1 MDKINRPNF
10 MKKISAIVLML
21 TVILVFTQC
30 SRENKFLIKKNRV
43 GLVSN
48 TNIIG
53 EIESIFKSD
62 SIARF
67 LSEGALGGI
76 DTKYLQEDDEYK
88 IYSKEGKHLMTVVP
102 KEQLDSTST
111 IKYVEIMDPEFKT
124 EKGLTLNSPFKDI
137 NLNYR
142 IDKVETS
149 LLSATLYIDELNAT
163 ISLDKAEIGVNQFST
178 KEIKVEQIP
187 DMAKIKYFTIWFD

>member
-1 MDKINRPNF
+1 MNKINRPNF
-10 MKKISAIVLML
+10 MKKISALALML

-43 GLVSN
+43 GLISN
-48 TNIIG
+48 TDIIG
-53 EIESIFKSD
+53 EIESIFKND
-62 SIARF
+62 SIAKF
-67 LSEGALGGI
+67 LSEGALGGV

-102 KEQLDSTST
+102 KEQLDSSST
-111 IKYVEIMDPEFKT
+111 IKYIEIMDPEFIT

-163 ISLDKAEIGVNQFST
+163 ISLDKAEIVVNQFST
-178 KEIKVEQIP
+178 EEIKVEQIP
-187 DMAKIKYFTIWFD
+187 DMARIKYFTIWFD

>member
-1 MDKINRPNF
+1 MNKINRPNF
-10 MKKISAIVLML
+10 MKKISALALML

-43 GLVSN
+43 GLISN
-48 TNIIG
+48 TDVIG
-53 EIESIFKSD
+53 EIESIFKND
-62 SIARF
+62 SIVKF
-67 LSEGALGGI
+67 LSEGALGGV

-102 KEQLDSTST
+102 KEQLDSSST
-111 IKYVEIMDPEFKT
+111 IKYIEIMDPEFIT

-163 ISLDKAEIGVNQFST
+163 ISLDKAEIVVNQFST
-178 KEIKVEQIP
+178 EEIKVEQIP
-187 DMAKIKYFTIWFD
+187 DMARIKYFTIWFD